1 MSTFSSRSSEIQ
13 NPFFVFLLSDFSK
26 TTPFFRQVPAENPCY
41 SGTSPHHRVQQLFP
55 PAGLSPLQKAGNCP
69 HCGQKWESRG
79 RHCPRLF
86 LLLRFRQLPAPLESG
101 PNPARFPLEGYTV
114 GWPLKA
120 AHSGSQGAT
129 GATSASLGVPG
140 SAPPD
145 SLHCTPPD
153 SGPSAPD
160 SRCSSWGGAEP
171 APRR

>member
-13 NPFFVFLLSDFSK
+13 NPFFIFLLSGFSI
-26 TTPFFRQVPAENPCY
+26 TTPFFRQVPAENPCH
-41 SGTSPHHRVQQLFP
+41 SGTFPHHRVQQRFP

-86 LLLRFRQLPAPLESG
+86 LLLRFRQLPAPLESA
-101 PNPARFPLEGYTV
+101 PNSARFPLEGYTV

-129 GATSASLGVPG
+129 GAFVFVSTTGGRFP
-140 SAPPD
+140 APPPD
-145 SLHCTPPD
+145 VVPP
-153 SGPSAPD
+153 
-160 SRCSSWGGAEP
+160 R
-171 APRR
+171 